1 MNVLK
6 KSILLGGCV
15 AVLTFGAGNHL
26 MAQGRNFDPA
36 QMKQDMLDRTRE
48 QLEIKDDKEWGA
60 IEPLVGKV
68 MDANRDVMGMRMG
81 GMFGRGGAGGRRG
94 NRGGGGGEST
104 GTSSSTNSAASDQP
118 RQRRNNPFGEP
129 SPAVTALREA
139 IEAKAPAAEIKT
151 KLAAVRAE
159 RKDKEAKLEAA
170 EEELRGV
177 LSSRQEAIAVSNGLL
192 K

>member
-6 KSILLGGCV
+6 KSIMLGGCV
-15 AVLTFGAGNHL
+15 AALTLGAGNHL

-36 QMKQDMLDRTRE
+36 QFRQDFIDRTRD
-48 QLEIKDDKEWGA
+48 QLEIKDDAEWKA
-60 IEPLVGKV
+60 IEPLVTKV
-68 MDANRDVMGMRMG
+68 FDAQRDVLSMRMG
-81 GMFGRGGAGGRRG
+81 GFGRGGRRG
-94 NRGGGGGEST
+94 NRDGGGT
-104 GTSSSTNSAASDQP
+104 DTNNADQQRP
-118 RQRRNNPFGEP
+118 RRNPFGEP
-129 SPAVTALREA
+129 SASVTALRDA
-139 IEAKAPAAEIKT
+139 IEAKAPAAEIKI

-159 RKDKEAKLEAA
+159 RKDKEAKLDAA